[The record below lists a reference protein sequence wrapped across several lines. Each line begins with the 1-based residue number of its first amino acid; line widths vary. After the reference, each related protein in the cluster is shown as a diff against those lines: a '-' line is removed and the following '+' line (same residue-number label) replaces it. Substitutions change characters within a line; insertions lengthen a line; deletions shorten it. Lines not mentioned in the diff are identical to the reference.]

1 MIRGN
6 APLLQTKTANI
17 LTKNVTQ
24 KNTQFIK
31 QKATELGFSFCGIS
45 KAEFLEEEAPRLEK
59 WLSNNMHGKMQYMEN
74 HFEKR
79 LDPTKLVEGSKSV
92 ISLMYNYF
100 PEKEQRKDSFNISK
114 YAYGQDY
121 HFIIKDKL
129 KTFLQLLFDEIGEIN
144 ARVFTD
150 SAPILE
156 RAWAKKSGL
165 GWIGKNTMLINK
177 KQGSF
182 FFLAEIIL
190 DVELQYDT
198 PIKDYCGSCT
208 ACIDACPTDAI
219 SPNNVIDGSKCISYF
234 TIELKDELL
243 PKEYTKNFN
252 DWIFGCDICQDV
264 CPWNRF
270 SSPHQEPLF
279 NPDSRLLN
287 YSKKEWEEITQDV
300 FNEIFRKSAVKRT
313 KFSGLKR
320 NIEAISKNKLV

>member
-1 MIRGN
+1 LI
-6 APLLQTKTANI
+6 
-17 LTKNVTQ
+17 KNSTER
-24 KNTQFIK
+24 NTRFIK
-31 QKATELGFSFCGIS
+31 QKAYELGFSFCGVA

-92 ISLMYNYF
+92 ISLLYNYF
-100 PEKEQRKDSFNISK
+100 PEKEQQDNTYKISK

-129 KTFLQLLFDEIGEIN
+129 KTLLQLIFNEIGEVN

-190 DVELQYDT
+190 DVELQYDA

-208 ACIDACPTDAI
+208 ACIDACPTNAI
-219 SPNNVIDGSKCISYF
+219 LPNNSIDGSKCISYF

-243 PKEYTKNFN
+243 PNEHTKNFN
-252 DWIFGCDICQDV
+252 EWIFGCDICQDV

-270 SSPHQEPLF
+270 STPHQEPLF
-279 NPDSRLLN
+279 APDNRLLN
-287 YSKKEWEEITQDV
+287 YSKKEWEEITEEV
-300 FNEIFRKSAVKRT
+300 FQEIFRKSAVKRT

-320 NIEAISKNKLV
+320 NIGAISKTNFNP